1 MKRVFVGAALAATV
15 TLGMVASAQSTGQ
28 PPVQSPP
35 PATAQAPAQQPTEK
49 APEQPVTIV
58 GCVQLEADY
67 RKANNLGKG
76 GAAGT
81 GAGAGDEF
89 ILVNASIQQAGA
101 PAAPAGTTGTSG
113 GTAEGTAFELSGD
126 KEDDVKAFVGK
137 RVEIMG
143 KLKAAHKGPMGATGG
158 ATAGKPPEGVDVA
171 SADLKL
177 REVDVM
183 SVKETTG
190 TCPAMVK

>member
-1 MKRVFVGAALAATV
+1 MRRVFAGSALAMAV

-28 PPVQSPP
+28 PPAQPQP
-35 PATAQAPAQQPTEK
+35 PATAQAAAPQEQK
-49 APEQPVTIV
+49 APAEQITLV
-58 GCVQLEADY
+58 GCVQREEDY

-81 GAGAGDEF
+81 GVGAGDEF
-89 ILVNASIQQAGA
+89 VLVNASKVAAGA
-101 PAAPAGTTGTSG
+101 TGATGTTGTTPPSAAP
-113 GTAEGTAFELSGD
+113 AEAAYELSGD

-143 KLKAAHKGPMGATGG
+143 TLKAAEKGPMGPTGG
-158 ATAGKPPEGVDVA
+158 ATAGKPPAGVDIA

-177 REVDVM
+177 REIDII

-190 TCPAMVK
+190 TCPTSIK